1 MSDDRIQ
8 YDLLALDAMRGVIRA
23 VLHRVQR
30 RGIPG
35 DHHFYISFFTQ
46 APGVQISKRLK
57 DRYPVEMTIVIQHQ
71 FWDLQ
76 VWDDRFEVKLSFN
89 NVPER
94 LVIPFA
100 AIRRFHDPSV
110 DFGFNLQVFEQGPQ
124 AGAMTRVLEP
134 ALTIEPAEGRGE
146 ESVPAPVPALPQIAD
161 QSARPERH
169 LDAAKPAD
177 KPQKPGA
184 GQKSAEI
191 VKLDSF
197 RKK

>member
-23 VLHRVQR
+23 VLQRVQR

-46 APGVQISKRLK
+46 APGVLISKRLK

-110 DFGFNLQVFEQGPQ
+110 DFGFNLQVFEQDAQGD
-124 AGAMTRVLEP
+124 GAPKVLEP
-134 ALTIEPAEGRGE
+134 AATLEPADSTADDG
-146 ESVPAPVPALPQIAD
+146 VPAAVPALPQIAD
-161 QSARPERH
+161 QTAPPVKQ
-169 LDAAKPAD
+169 LDAGKPAD
-177 KPQKPGA
+177 KPQKHGA

>member
-23 VLHRVQR
+23 VLQRVQR

-35 DHHFYISFFTQ
+35 DHHFYISFHTH

-57 DRYPVEMTIVIQHQ
+57 DRYPEEMTIVIQHQ

-76 VWDDRFEVKLSFN
+76 VNEDRFEVKLSFN

-110 DFGFNLQVFEQGPQ
+110 DFGFNLQVFEQDARALVNHSKPLDG
-124 AGAMTRVLEP
+124 AGAADVEDKQP
-134 ALTIEPAEGRGE
+134 AGA
-146 ESVPAPVPALPQIAD
+146 PALPLIAD
-161 QSARPERH
+161 QTSPLKQAEP
-169 LDAAKPAD
+169 ASVGAKPE
-177 KPQKPGA
+177 KPGE
-184 GQKSAEI
+184 QKTAEI

>member
-8 YDLLALDAMRGVIRA
+8 YDILALDAMRGVIRA
-23 VLHRVQR
+23 VLQRVQK

-35 DHHFYISFFTQ
+35 DHHFYISFGTQ
-46 APGVQISKRLK
+46 TPGVQLSKRLR
-57 DRYPVEMTIVIQHQ
+57 DRYPEEMTIVIQHQ

-76 VWDDRFEVKLSFN
+76 VMEDRFEVKLSFN

-110 DFGFNLQVFEQGPQ
+110 DFGFNLQVFDTASRGM
-124 AGAMTRVLEP
+124 AGRST
-134 ALTIEPAEGRGE
+134 
-146 ESVPAPVPALPQIAD
+146 SPAPPSETNENTGTRGGVPLIPDQTSPAHERLPAAAIPE
-161 QSARPERH
+161 SAG
-169 LDAAKPAD
+169 KSGGGQ
-177 KPQKPGA
+177 QKT
-184 GQKSAEI
+184 AEI
-191 VKLDSF
+191 VKLDTF